1 VIASEL
7 SSEVPV
13 GLIQANRRETLP
25 RERCHRSAQGLG
37 GVERLTETP
46 SADARSSGG
55 NEPTT
60 PYKDQELER
69 LWAHNL
75 HEDNMFM
82 QRGNFFLVAESML
95 LIAYAAVLAS
105 RARTE
110 TDTLTASRI
119 IAGFG
124 LALTGVWSLI
134 SYRHLT
140 YQRLIRQ
147 RALDYF
153 REFCDTR
160 AAWRDSQS
168 GWWRK
173 IHTNSLLTY
182 GVPGLAGI
190 MWLLLLILI

>member
-1 VIASEL
+1 LA
-7 SSEVPV
+7 EVP
-13 GLIQANRRETLP
+13 
-25 RERCHRSAQGLG
+25 SK
-37 GVERLTETP
+37 
-46 SADARSSGG
+46 DARSLEGA
-55 NEPTT
+55 EPKI

-119 IAGFG
+119 ISGFG
-124 LALTGVWSLI
+124 LALTGVWVLI
-134 SYRHLT
+134 SHRHMT
-140 YQRLIRQ
+140 YQRFIRQ
-147 RALDYF
+147 RALTYF
-153 REFCDTR
+153 REFRDTR
-160 AAWRDSQS
+160 TAWQDSQP

-173 IHTNSLLTY
+173 VHTNSLLSY
-182 GVPGLAGI
+182 GIPGLAGI